1 MYDTTISNDNYN
13 IYKINKIKY
22 GGGEAKMYTVYASDG
37 ESGEKWR
44 NKSTKD
50 FQSYRLWHD
59 ESEGFETDG
68 LSG

>member
-13 IYKINKIKY
+13 IYKINKIRY
-22 GGGEAKMYTVYASDG
+22 GVGEAKMKTVYASDG

-50 FQSYRLWHD
+50 FRSYCL
-59 ESEGFETDG
+59 
-68 LSG
+68 